1 MDAEAERVYRQA
13 LELWP
18 GNGESL
24 NALNSMLWDRS
35 DFDGVLTMLQPAL
48 DADPNNIA
56 LWQMYL
62 IAEKRKE
69 LQGAIA
75 VGEETVAKQ
84 PASSADVQKLLEL
97 YASAGDTNKV
107 ATLLGN
113 SIPLLAKDAAF
124 LKVAA
129 EYGEAGG
136 LPESEL
142 AAATALVALEPD
154 IAENQ
159 LALARAA
166 LRNNKKTEFFSAA
179 RVAVEKGGLPMR
191 EVLAKSREFD
201 PLRKEPE
208 FQTILGQ

>member
-1 MDAEAERVYRQA
+1 
-13 LELWP
+13 
-18 GNGESL
+18 
-24 NALNSMLWDRS
+24 MLWDRS

-179 RVAVEKGGLPMR
+179 RVAVKKGGLPMR